1 MPPPKPSKEQS
12 VKKVC
17 FCRRAILD
25 PRRTPTTGL
34 ASWLECQAMMSDTGK
49 MEGEVPQKHQA
60 LRGPTQS
67 LEVPTVGPMWKE
79 GLRAG

>member
-1 MPPPKPSKEQS
+1 
-12 VKKVC
+12 
-17 FCRRAILD
+17 
-25 PRRTPTTGL
+25 
-34 ASWLECQAMMSDTGK
+34 MMSDTGK
-49 MEGEVPQKHQA
+49 MEGEVPPKHQA